1 MAGLIRI
8 DTGEKI
14 EYNKNPVRSKPIVTQ
29 QEKEEAQ
36 RRYDS
41 FVNQAQQKAIAKPGT
56 TDSIVAR
63 YQPKSLPLSPVAQM
77 ERDKLANS
85 DASPDTNWGRVTG
98 GTLLKGAD
106 QFATG
111 LTSTGAWL
119 ESAVLKPVGSLL
131 GDKNLYQQGILYN
144 LNEHMKKA
152 QEQNQQAFAKDF
164 EDAGT
169 TGKLLDKYGTATVA
183 AVPQAALAMLTA
195 GSSLGAQATTSGLQ
209 TASAAAT
216 SGLAKTIGNTVSEMG
231 KNPQYWLSFL
241 QSAGNNYEQAK
252 GEGANDLQ
260 ATSYALLTS
269 LVNSAVEI
277 SGGIDTLPKN
287 LQGAAKAGE
296 DGIKAWVKSA
306 LDEGREEVIQGAIS
320 QLTQTVYGKNN
331 PLFGIGE
338 DAVLSP
344 SRALGEFKG
353 GAIVGGILGG
363 GQAIAG
369 KVLSGSPKA
378 VSEPFS
384 GISDVDLSESNVI
397 TPPSAENAQNGV
409 LRAIT
414 SDATVDAPMQPK
426 LELPSVS
433 DDFFPGKRV
442 NAENFNQDQINR
454 TIELMKAGE
463 VGMDIDGNVF
473 RIMPENHIDNRTS
486 ESVSSRKVNAF
497 QYDHPNLHEF
507 MKQAANDI
515 IADADISMQLPTT
528 RRMERTVFGKKFT
541 QNITESAP
549 MRAAMNEGLTRNQ
562 IIDSAKRLINDKG
575 QENVAA
581 AKRLEIILDDMLT
594 NGYTTVDGRYV
605 GPNQEYIA
613 AKSEIRGAKGD
624 YTVPAEELPIWDMN
638 APDTR
643 TDVLSPDGV
652 QSVGAAAA
660 GFLGDTERGFARNIR
675 TDRSMEQVLRED
687 FQDDPEMYFKLS
699 NKETLQKAV
708 DIYST
713 GLDNARS
720 ILEQAIGSAKA
731 GMKLSPEM
739 VPLSRMVAN
748 QLARNGDAYS
758 ARKILTDISIE
769 LTDAGRLGQ
778 AGAIMRD
785 ADPAAKVMMVEKL
798 ANRVSEKFGKKGGI
812 SVEDA
817 NTVINSMLES
827 RKETADDIRRTIE
840 DLSEMV
846 SSLEQQKIDAENV
859 IREIYDGI
867 SGERGQFRS
876 FQDIVGNI
884 PGRQRNIPR
893 YLSRIDSS
901 IEKSRQDRWVYKLAN
916 ALAKNAGNRASDK
929 NSVKPIYSII
939 LSDLNSFMNQ
949 YVSKGKDISP
959 KRTAIDT
966 LTDFFNNRQEYA
978 TAWNESRNILKRR
991 YRDDPVM
998 LDRLEDFI
1006 FGTLS
1011 YNATGNDSVM
1021 LKAIA
1026 SIALEN
1032 DIKIKDIVI
1041 KGKYDADSL
1050 INSISSDLIEKTGAS
1065 GSDATAIIDA
1075 VSRYV
1080 SEKSSSAVKTAEQY
1094 IESDIGTSLKDIG
1107 IKLSDILVKGAKDK
1121 SDVANLVS
1129 DHLVKKYGISNESA
1143 LDISKDIVEKFD
1155 LIVKERSRSKLESIF
1170 KAREASE
1177 RKTFAKRFEELVN
1190 LGAFS
1195 SEFNESAV
1203 NKLFGVSGVTVD
1215 SDLVAEYANADT
1227 DADRD
1232 AAIDKIYQNIADQIP
1247 SSLSDKFTALRYLNM
1262 LGNLKT
1268 QVRNVG
1274 GNTVMYGVRSLDN
1287 KVKYLLESVAS
1298 WKTKGEY
1305 DRTTTFTRDKALYDA
1320 AKTDFESF
1328 KSDALGEQKF
1338 SINSRSLPKQIQD
1351 KRTIFKNNGTWGT
1364 LETSSPIARAL
1375 RKGSDVALSGLEKYR
1390 NLTNWAMETGD
1401 ILFSKRAYADALARY
1416 LQAHGVT
1423 AEQFTGGNLKQEF
1436 LDTARAYA
1444 IQQAQEATFRD
1455 HNAFS
1460 DMIASIGFKDESNVF
1475 KKAANVA
1482 LQGII
1487 PFRRTP
1493 ANVLVRAVEYSP
1505 AGIIETAVKEVSR
1518 RRGNTEITAQDVIS
1532 SLSKNLTG
1540 TGLVILGAAMYNLG
1554 WLTAGKDDDEKQ
1566 SELDMLTGKQEYAL
1580 NIPKFITDAVP
1591 FIPEGTSATLDW
1603 MSPAIMPM
1611 AVGAELMKSASDEGY
1626 SFENLMNALGG
1637 MTNVMLNM
1645 SMLQGV
1651 NDQLSNVSYS
1661 DIPIVD
1667 IVANSFVDFVTQG
1680 TTSTLLGQAE
1690 RSSEDVR
1697 MSTYT
1702 DKNLPIPS
1710 DIQYILGS
1718 ASARTPGVDYQQIPF
1733 IDAWGRTED
1742 SGPLGLEMF
1751 NQFLNPAYTSQENVT
1766 KLDEEVQRLYTETGE
1781 SGVVPD
1787 RAPRYLTVGGERI
1800 DLSKDQYVEYA
1811 TQRGQLSYQIGTD
1824 MIQNPVYQSLPDDQ
1838 KADILDDVYTY
1849 ADALAKMEV
1858 SNYTPPEWI
1867 SKVDSSGVDPVTG
1880 ILYHK
1885 SDANSETKRKMLMQD
1900 DSLSASEKLA
1910 LDRAL
1915 ISETSDIDYS
1925 SEETFTISQMSD
1937 AGQRKW
1943 EKAQAW
1949 GMPYE
1954 DYAKYYPM
1962 IYAQGKKKAEI
1973 IQDLINAGMSENN
1986 AYTFWNMIRNG

>member
-77 ERDKLANS
+77 ERDKLASS

-119 ESAVLKPVGSLL
+119 EGAILKPVGSLL

-169 TGKLLDKYGTATVA
+169 TGKLLDKYGTATVS

-252 GEGANDLQ
+252 GEGASDLQ

-269 LVNSAVEI
+269 LVNSAVES

-287 LQGAAKAGE
+287 LQSAAKSGE
-296 DGIKAWVKSA
+296 NGIKAWVKSA

-331 PLFGIGE
+331 PLVGMGE

-344 SRALGEFKG
+344 SRALEEFKG

-369 KVLSGSPKA
+369 KLLSGSPKA

-384 GISDVDLSESNVI
+384 GISDVDLSESNEL

-426 LELPSVS
+426 LELPSVA
-433 DDFFPGKRV
+433 DDFLPGKRV

-562 IIDSAKRLINDKG
+562 IIDAAQRLINDKG

-613 AKSEIRGAKGD
+613 AKSEIRGAKGE
-624 YTVPAEELPIWDMN
+624 YTRQAEELPIWDMN
-638 APDTR
+638 APDTKA
-643 TDVLSPDGV
+643 DVLSSDGV

-660 GFLGDTERGFARNIR
+660 GF
-675 TDRSMEQVLRED
+675 
-687 FQDDPEMYFKLS
+687 DPY
-699 NKETLQKAV
+699 T
-708 DIYST
+708 
-713 GLDNARS
+713 
-720 ILEQAIGSAKA
+720 
-731 GMKLSPEM
+731 
-739 VPLSRMVAN
+739 N
-748 QLARNGDAYS
+748 QL
-758 ARKILTDISIE
+758 
-769 LTDAGRLGQ
+769 Q
-778 AGAIMRD
+778 QFGAIPEGEN
-785 ADPAAKVMMVEKL
+785 PA
-798 ANRVSEKFGKKGGI
+798 RP
-812 SVEDA
+812 
-817 NTVINSMLES
+817 
-827 RKETADDIRRTIE
+827 
-840 DLSEMV
+840 
-846 SSLEQQKIDAENV
+846 IDV
-859 IREIYDGI
+859 
-867 SGERGQFRS
+867 
-876 FQDIVGNI
+876 
-884 PGRQRNIPR
+884 
-893 YLSRIDSS
+893 
-901 IEKSRQDRWVYKLAN
+901 
-916 ALAKNAGNRASDK
+916 
-929 NSVKPIYSII
+929 
-939 LSDLNSFMNQ
+939 
-949 YVSKGKDISP
+949 P
-959 KRTAIDT
+959 KRTAKNNKVSWTARTILEAAATPDSAVGDIGQAVVDGKFSYVPVTNKQTAADAETTIKRLGYQGALSQFKADVQNGVASEKVTALGLTLYNNAVNAGDT
-966 LTDFFNNRQEYA
+966 KLALDIAYDLAQSVRNGARA
-978 TAWNESRNILKRR
+978 TQAMRILKQLTPEGRL
-991 YRDDPVM
+991 YM
-998 LDRLEDFI
+998 LQKEVSNINEQQGRLPKELLDATSGKPEITIDESLADAYLNAETEQDRQ
-1006 FGTLS
+1006 
-1011 YNATGNDSVM
+1011 V
-1021 LKAIA
+1021 
-1026 SIALEN
+1026 ALEN
-1032 DIKIKDIVI
+1032 
-1041 KGKYDADSL
+1041 
-1050 INSISSDLIEKTGAS
+1050 
-1065 GSDATAIIDA
+1065 
-1075 VSRYV
+1075 
-1080 SEKSSSAVKTAEQY
+1080 
-1094 IESDIGTSLKDIG
+1094 
-1107 IKLSDILVKGAKDK
+1107 
-1121 SDVANLVS
+1121 
-1129 DHLVKKYGISNESA
+1129 
-1143 LDISKDIVEKFD
+1143 
-1155 LIVKERSRSKLESIF
+1155 
-1170 KAREASE
+1170 
-1177 RKTFAKRFEELVN
+1177 
-1190 LGAFS
+1190 
-1195 SEFNESAV
+1195 
-1203 NKLFGVSGVTVD
+1203 
-1215 SDLVAEYANADT
+1215 
-1227 DADRD
+1227 
-1232 AAIDKIYQNIADQIP
+1232 IYQNIADQMPADWRMKWNAWRYMAMLANPRTHVRNILGNVGFQP
-1247 SSLSDKFTALRYLNM
+1247 LRFVKNEIAAAIETSLSKAGVNIERTKSFVSNPDMYKAAWNDYKNVSGQVS
-1262 LGNLKT
+1262 GNRMNDSTSEIESRRRIFNNSVLET
-1268 QVRNVG
+1268 
-1274 GNTVMYGVRSLDN
+1274 VRSKN
-1287 KVKYLLESVAS
+1287 YAALEI
-1298 WKTKGEY
+1298 E
-1305 DRTTTFTRDKALYDA
+1305 DA
-1320 AKTDFESF
+1320 VF
-1328 KSDALGEQKF
+1328 KK
-1338 SINSRSLPKQIQD
+1338 I
-1351 KRTIFKNNGTWGT
+1351 T
-1364 LETSSPIARAL
+1364 
-1375 RKGSDVALSGLEKYR
+1375 
-1390 NLTNWAMETGD
+1390 
-1401 ILFSKRAYADALARY
+1401 YADSLAGY
-1416 LQAHGVT
+1416 LSANGVT
-1423 AEQFTGGNLKQEF
+1423 AEQLESGNVNQDL
-1436 LDTARAYA
+1436 LDKAREYA
-1444 IQQAQEATFRD
+1444 VQEALKATYQD
-1455 HNAFS
+1455 
-1460 DMIASIGFKDESNVF
+1460 KNVF
-1475 KKAANVA
+1475 SNKVVQVA
-1482 LQGII
+1482 KSLGTFGEAVL
-1487 PFRRTP
+1487 PFKRTP
-1493 ANVLVRAVEYSP
+1493 ANILVRGFEYSP
-1505 AGIIETAVKEVSR
+1505 FGLAKGLTYDLYKVKSGDMTASQAIDNIAAGLTGTALMRLGGLLASMGVVTGGADDDQKQ
-1518 RRGNTEITAQDVIS
+1518 AD
-1532 SLSKNLTG
+1532 LDNLTG
-1540 TGLVILGAAMYNLG
+1540 GQN
-1554 WLTAGKDDDEKQ
+1554 
-1566 SELDMLTGKQEYAL
+1566 YAL
-1580 NIPKFITDAVP
+1580 NLPG
-1591 FIPEGTSATLDW
+1591 GTSVTLDW
-1603 MSPAIMPM
+1603 LAPEALPFFMGVELEDSLGQNGATADGIMSAFGSISEPIL
-1611 AVGAELMKSASDEGY
+1611 E
-1626 SFENLMNALGG
+1626 
-1637 MTNVMLNM
+1637 M
-1645 SMLQGV
+1645 SMLQSL
-1651 NDQLSNVSYS
+1651 NDLIDNVSYAAS
-1661 DIPIVD
+1661 
-1667 IVANSFVDFVTQG
+1667 NQKLQG
-1680 TTSTLLGQAE
+1680 LLGSALVSYFSQAIPTIGGQIE
-1690 RSSEDVR
+1690 RSFEDTR

-1702 DKNLPIPS
+1702 DKNSPIPG
-1710 DIQYILGS
+1710 DIQYALGK
-1718 ASARTPGVDYQQIPF
+1718 ASARIPGWDYQQIPY
-1733 IDAWGRTED
+1733 IDAWGRTEN

-1811 TQRGQLSYQIGTD
+1811 TQRGQLSYQLGTE

-1858 SNYTPPEWI
+1858 SDYTPPEWI
-1867 SKVDSSGVDPVTG
+1867 AKVDSSGVDPVTG

-1986 AYTFWNMIRNG
+1986 AYTFWDMIRNG